1 LKTSPTQSQTPNKA
15 SFSTDIW
22 EEPKATF
29 TAMLTVKPSTTPSP
43 FVLLT
48 PTVHYTPLPTLEK
61 HDALVL
67 IQELFKSN
75 RGCQLPCWWGITP
88 GETPWPE
95 ALQFLHT
102 FASDITID
110 EYKPSDQI
118 QDYDILQTYHFHFQI
133 NDSQE
138 IGWSKIYVENY
149 SDAEMIVIGS
159 DLTKNQF
166 TLPQLFAV
174 NGVPEQIYLYTYSD
188 VPEPGPIPFIISVFS
203 SENRYLAV
211 YKFEAANQN
220 GVIVSC
226 QQSAGPNLFLWS
238 PEEEITDDFIQM
250 YSVGYSKQ
258 FKLRPIHEVT
268 KYSVQSFY
276 EEFKGNYSN
285 ICIETDA
292 SYW

>member
-1 LKTSPTQSQTPNKA
+1 MVPTQSQTPNKA

-22 EEPKATF
+22 EGPKATF
-29 TAMLTVKPSTTPSP
+29 TAMLNVKPSTTPSP
-43 FVLLT
+43 FVSLT
-48 PTVHYTPLPTLEK
+48 PTIHYTPLPTLEK

-75 RGCQLPCWWGITP
+75 RGCRLPCWWGITP
-88 GETPWPE
+88 GETHWPD

-102 FASDITID
+102 FASDITMYEPEIIN
-110 EYKPSDQI
+110 KK
-118 QDYDILQTYHFHFQI
+118 QDSGLLQEFLVHIEI
-133 NDSQE
+133 NDLGE
-138 IGWSKIYVENY
+138 IAWADFS
-149 SDAEMIVIGS
+149 VIDSNQIDFIFLGS
-159 DLTKNQF
+159 ELTKPQF

-174 NGVPEQIYLYTYSD
+174 TSIPEQIYLYTYSD
-188 VPEPGPIPFIISVFS
+188 VPEPGPIPFILSVFS

-238 PEEEITDDFIQM
+238 PEEEITEDFIQM

-276 EEFKGNYSN
+276 EEFKGNYGN